1 MPRSKQLT
9 PEQKRTEA
17 QAALNRIKELER
29 KALIRSQ
36 SVIYQ
41 TFAGPSERENE
52 RNEAGEIIRLRKK
65 IELLQQ
71 EETR

>member
-1 MPRSKQLT
+1 MPRKRLT
-9 PEQKRTEA
+9 PEQKHTEA
-17 QAALNRIKELER
+17 QTALNRIKELER
-29 KALIRSQ
+29 KALVRSQ

-52 RNEAGEIIRLRKK
+52 RNEAGEILRLKKK

-71 EETR
+71 KEAR